1 MIGNAAS
8 QNTVI
13 QEIVID
19 ALLSGVVLPL
29 FVAIVAVGAIRFGLV
44 ESIGQRLA
52 AGAIAI
58 GMLASIA
65 AMAAWPP
72 FPPISASQKLG
83 YLVLLGVVLGTLLDL
98 VGKPAG
104 FPRFRLLSILLWPT
118 IVVGW
123 IGWRQIAALDPVAMV
138 QLALIDLAGIVL
150 LWRLYDE
157 PGPAPNAPVA
167 LIAASVGAAI
177 IALIGHASLISQY
190 YGALAAATGGYVL
203 WNWPSPRDAFG
214 AAGVLGAGGA
224 FLALT
229 TIMVQFTETNTLALA
244 FVLLVFLCPVVARAT
259 RYGKGSAS
267 APVATAVICLVPV
280 ALALAIVIIM
290 EQDALNSLF

>member
-1 MIGNAAS
+1 MIQA
-8 QNTVI
+8 
-13 QEIVID
+13 IVID
-19 ALLSGVVLPL
+19 ALVNGVVVPL
-29 FVAIVAVGAIRFGLV
+29 VVAIVAVGAIRFGLV

-58 GMLASIA
+58 AMLAGIT
-65 AMAAWPP
+65 AMASWPP
-72 FPPISASQKLG
+72 FPPISASQKLV
-83 YLVLLGVVLGTLLDL
+83 YLVLFGAVLGTFMDF
-98 VGKPAG
+98 VGKPG
-104 FPRFRLLSILLWPT
+104 RFQLLSILLWPT

-138 QLALIDLAGIVL
+138 SLGLIDLAGIVL

-177 IALIGHASLISQY
+177 IAFIGHASLISQY

-214 AAGVLGAGGA
+214 AAGVLGGGGA
-224 FLALT
+224 FLALS

-259 RYGKGSAS
+259 RYGKGGAS
-267 APVATAVICLVPV
+267 APVATGVISLVPV